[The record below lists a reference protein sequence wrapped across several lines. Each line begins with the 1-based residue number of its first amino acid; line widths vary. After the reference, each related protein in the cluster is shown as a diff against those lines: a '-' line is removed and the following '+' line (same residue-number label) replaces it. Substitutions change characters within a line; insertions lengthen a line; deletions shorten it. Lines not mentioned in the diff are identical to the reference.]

1 MNKIISDKI
10 DKIKEICK
18 KHNVKEMYVIGSV
31 VSDNFTPD
39 SDIDFLIKFNDI
51 SIKEYTDNYF
61 ELHQKLHQIFNRNID
76 LITYKSLRN
85 LFFIQSINASKQLL
99 YAS

>member
-10 DKIKEICK
+10 DIIKKICK
-18 KHNVKEMYVIGSV
+18 KYKVKELYVVGSV
-31 VSDNFTPD
+31 VSDNFTPV
-39 SDIDFLIKFNDI
+39 SDIDFLIKFDDI

-61 ELHQKLHQIFNRNID
+61 ELHQIFNQIFNRNID
-76 LITYKSLRN
+76 LITDKSLKN
-85 LFFIQSINASKQLL
+85 PFFTQSINASKQLI